1 MTFSN
6 TNTSGSFRIS
16 RDQVGEGYATCHT
29 CKGLYFYEG
38 TGWGIQGLLGSQVSR
53 GIPPFIS
60 ATQRLVAAKES
71 RDRELLQNH
80 LRYQFFNQT
89 THCTCNPEND
99 RLFLQTRITETL
111 AKLQKPKDISA
122 DLEILDDLLNRGVL
136 TRDQYDVAKRKL
148 LSSYPFS
155 SSAAELMWR
164 RVKKL
169 FDQFTRGIRRS

>member
-6 TNTSGSFRIS
+6 SNTPGAFRIS

-38 TGWGIQGLLGSQVSR
+38 TGWGMQGLLGLLGSQVSR

-80 LRYQFFNQT
+80 LRYQFFDQT

-122 DLEILDDLLNRGVL
+122 DLKILDDLLSRGVL
-136 TRDQYDVAKRKL
+136 THDQHDAARRKL
-148 LSSYPFS
+148 L
-155 SSAAELMWR
+155 
-164 RVKKL
+164 
-169 FDQFTRGIRRS
+169 T

>member
-6 TNTSGSFRIS
+6 TNTSGAFRIL

-38 TGWGIQGLLGSQVSR
+38 TGWGTQGLLGLLGSQVSR

-80 LRYQFFNQT
+80 LRYQFFDQT

-111 AKLQKPKDISA
+111 AKLQKPKDVSA
-122 DLEILDDLLNRGVL
+122 DLKILDDLLSRGVL
-136 TRDQYDVAKRKL
+136 THDQHDAARRKL
-148 LSSYPFS
+148 L
-155 SSAAELMWR
+155 
-164 RVKKL
+164 
-169 FDQFTRGIRRS
+169 T